1 MDDERRL
8 TPTAA
13 HRRARA
19 IHRFRTEAVVLRE
32 AWRAAALRRSPER
45 TGTWWTPAV
54 DSLTRAIAET
64 RDPRPACARLGR
76 ARAAAGMGVD
86 DTLADLTAL
95 YRQLPAGEPSAHLV
109 RTLCDSWT
117 AVTLVPDHA
126 AACVG
131 TLPRLGSVGQLRAVL
146 KEIARRACRA
156 GIPLGNRHVL
166 LVADLAAESPPT
178 GAAEPPSAGA
188 AMPPLPDAADSPPD
202 GAAMPP
208 PAGAVEPPRGGAA
221 MPPLAGAATPP
232 PDSADE
238 PPAADPAPPAT
249 ECGDELAITAESV
262 LRARVATRFRATFP
276 DGEPII
282 RLWPGGYVVPTSA
295 SAELAHRTVVLSR
308 GLARIGV
315 GTARLWCQDLPDD
328 IPATESLFRH
338 LAEG

>member
-19 IHRFRTEAVVLRE
+19 ITRFRTEAVVLRE
-32 AWRAAALRRSPER
+32 AWRAAALHRCPER
-45 TGTWWTPAV
+45 TGGWWTPAV

-76 ARAAAGMGVD
+76 ARAAGGMGVD

-95 YRQLPAGEPSAHLV
+95 YRQLPAGEPPAHLV

-117 AVTLVPDHA
+117 AATLVPDHA

-131 TLPRLGSVGQLRAVL
+131 ALPRLGSVGQLRAVL

-156 GIPLGNRHVL
+156 GVPLGNRHVL
-166 LVADLAAESPPT
+166 LVADLAV
-178 GAAEPPSAGA
+178 
-188 AMPPLPDAADSPPD
+188 
-202 GAAMPP
+202 PP
-208 PAGAVEPPRGGAA
+208 PAAGSVPSPVAGPAPSPVAGPVPPPAA
-221 MPPLAGAATPP
+221 GPATPP
-232 PDSADE
+232 
-238 PPAADPAPPAT
+238 T
-249 ECGDELAITAESV
+249 ECGEDQAIAEESV
-262 LRARVATRFRATFP
+262 LRARVATRFRASFP

-282 RLWPGGYVVPTSA
+282 RLWPGGYVVPTTA

-308 GLARIGV
+308 GLARIGLA
-315 GTARLWCQDLPDD
+315 TARLWCQDLPDD
-328 IPATESLFRH
+328 IPATQTLFRH
-338 LAEG
+338 LADFRHRTEG

>member
-19 IHRFRTEAVVLRE
+19 ITRFRTEAVVLRE
-32 AWRAAALRRSPER
+32 AWRAAALRRCPER
-45 TGTWWTPAV
+45 TGGWWTPAV

-86 DTLADLTAL
+86 DTLADLTVL
-95 YRQLPAGEPSAHLV
+95 YRQLPAGEPPAQLV

-117 AVTLVPDHA
+117 AATLVPEHA

-131 TLPRLGSVGQLRAVL
+131 ALPRLGSVGQLRAVL

-156 GIPLGNRHVL
+156 GVPLGNRHVL
-166 LVADLAAESPPT
+166 LVADLAVP
-178 GAAEPPSAGA
+178 
-188 AMPPLPDAADSPPD
+188 
-202 GAAMPP
+202 PP
-208 PAGAVEPPRGGAA
+208 PAGSVPSPMADSASSPMAGRAPSPVTGPVPP
-221 MPPLAGAATPP
+221 PEAGPATPP
-232 PDSADE
+232 AAGSAI
-238 PPAADPAPPAT
+238 PRT
-249 ECGDELAITAESV
+249 ECGEDRAIAEESV
-262 LRARVATRFRATFP
+262 LRARVATRFRASFP

-282 RLWPGGYVVPTSA
+282 RLWPGGYVVPTTA

-308 GLARIGV
+308 GLARIGLA
-315 GTARLWCQDLPDD
+315 TARLWCQDLPDD
-328 IPATESLFRH
+328 IPATQTLFRH
-338 LAEG
+338 LADFRYRTEG